1 MSKTY
6 WLKLFFKKKSYS
18 QAVVADRT
26 VYVSGC
32 LGMTKDLKIVTGGA
46 AAEAKMALENMGH
59 VLTASGSSFDKVVK
73 TTIFLNDIND
83 FGAVNEEYKK
93 CKYTYQIFIL

>member
-1 MSKTY
+1 
-6 WLKLFFKKKSYS
+6 
-18 QAVVADRT
+18 
-26 VYVSGC
+26 
-32 LGMTKDLKIVTGGA
+32 MTKDLKIVTGGA

-59 VLTASGSSFDKVVK
+59 VLTAAGSSFEKVVK

-93 CKYTYQIFIL
+93 CEYKNKFVIYKYICYHVKLYNSNNTPAR

>member
-1 MSKTY
+1 
-6 WLKLFFKKKSYS
+6 
-18 QAVVADRT
+18 
-26 VYVSGC
+26 
-32 LGMTKDLKIVTGGA
+32 MTKDLKIVTGGA